1 MEKIN
6 ALSIDLEEW
15 YHSELVEGRRSRISQ
30 VAEATK
36 PILDLLDQY
45 QTKAS
50 FFVVGELAEQNPD
63 LIQSIFRKGHEIGC
77 HTFSHKLVW
86 NLDESLFRGELE
98 RFHSVLERILGKVK
112 IKGFRAPCFS
122 IDNRNKWALRVLVDY
137 GYQYDTSIFPLKIN
151 PLYGISG
158 APTQPYRISLED
170 VRKEDSQS
178 PLMEFPLCPLKIGG
192 LKIPISGGF
201 YLRALPRL
209 FLHWG
214 LRRINRSQ
222 PFLVY
227 FHPWEGYKNTPRF
240 KLPLF
245 NRVISYYGI
254 TSALGKFE
262 FLLKRFRFDRLDQ
275 VLGLR

>member
-98 RFHSVLERILGKVK
+98 RFHSVLERILGKVN

>member
-15 YHSELVEGRRSRISQ
+15 YHSELVEGRTRISQ

-98 RFHSVLERILGKVK
+98 RFHSVLERILGKVN

-254 TSALGKFE
+254 PSALGKFE

>member
-15 YHSELVEGRRSRISQ
+15 YHSELMEGRRSRISQ
-30 VAEATK
+30 ATEATE

-50 FFVVGELAEQNPD
+50 FFVVGEVAEQNPD
-63 LIQSIFRKGHEIGC
+63 LIRTIARKGHEIGC
-77 HTFSHKLVW
+77 HTFSHQLVW
-86 NLDESLFRGELE
+86 NMGETLFRAELE
-98 RFHSVLERILGKVK
+98 RFQSVMESILDKVK

-122 IDNRNKWALRVLVDY
+122 IDNRNKWAFKALLDF
-137 GYQYDTSIFPLKIN
+137 GYQYDSSIFPMKIN
-151 PLYGISG
+151 PLYGIRG
-158 APTQPYRISLED
+158 APTHPYRISFED

-227 FHPWEGYKNTPRF
+227 FHPWEGYEKTPRF

-254 TSALGKFE
+254 SSALKKFE
-262 FLLKRFRFDRLDQ
+262 FLLKHFKFARVDQ
-275 VLGLR
+275 LMGLV